1 MIPTIVKTDAGSQ
14 QSSQAITAIRPVAPV
29 TPAKVVADPGTTEH
43 GFVPGQHYQAI
54 VEKRLPNGN
63 YTVHIS
69 DKFLQMQLPGG
80 AQPGD
85 HLKLLFIT
93 NEPKPKFIVQDES
106 AAYSKNNAL
115 ISLAGKFLDSLM
127 HQGGKLTAMT
137 PAMTTPVL
145 TNPLTNKQDFPLLLQ
160 KAIYQSGLFYESHL
174 AKWIQGKYSLERLQ
188 LEPQNKLKTL
198 TAEAV
203 TTANAPASLAQAHT
217 LPLVQ
222 QQLIA
227 LETGHIMWHG
237 EIWNGQQMEWVINED
252 GNDHNASMP
261 NTAKQW
267 KTRLTLTL
275 PELGKI
281 TATLILN
288 AQDIQIRLDVNSPDI
303 QQQLKNSLNLLRTS
317 LQATGMVVTSF
328 ALQSD
333 D

>member
-14 QSSQAITAIRPVAPV
+14 QSSQAITAIRPVTPV
-29 TPAKVVADPGTTEH
+29 TPVKVVADPGNTEH
-43 GFVPGQHYQAI
+43 GFVPGQYYQAI

-63 YTVHIS
+63 YVVHIS

-115 ISLAGKFLDSLM
+115 ISLVGKFLDSLV

-137 PAMTTPVL
+137 PAMTTPIL
-145 TNPLTNKQDFPLLLQ
+145 TNPLTNKQDSPLLLQ

-174 AKWIQGKYSLERLQ
+174 AKWVQGKYPFERLQ

-198 TAEAV
+198 ATEAV

-227 LETGHIMWHG
+227 LEAGHIMWRG
-237 EIWNGQQMEWVINED
+237 EIWNGQQMEWNIYED
-252 GNDHNASMP
+252 DNYHDSSVL
-261 NTAKQW
+261 NTVKQW
-267 KTRLTLTL
+267 RTRLTLTF

-288 AQDIQIRLDVNSPDI
+288 AQDIQIRLDASNPDI
-303 QQQLKNSLNLLRTS
+303 QSQLINSLNLLKTG
-317 LQATGMVVTSF
+317 LQAVGMVVTSF
-328 ALQSD
+328 TLQSD

>member
-1 MIPTIVKTDAGSQ
+1 VIPTIVKTDAGSQ
-14 QSSQAITAIRPVAPV
+14 QSSQAITAIRPVTPV
-29 TPAKVVADPGTTEH
+29 TPVKVVADPGNAEH

-63 YTVHIS
+63 YAVHIS

-93 NEPKPKFIVQDES
+93 NEPKPKFIVQGES

-115 ISLAGKFLDSLM
+115 ISLVGKFLDSLVY
-127 HQGGKLTAMT
+127 QGGKLTAMT
-137 PAMTTPVL
+137 PAITTPIL
-145 TNPLTNKQDFPLLLQ
+145 TNPLTNKQDSPLLLQ

-174 AKWIQGKYSLERLQ
+174 AKWVQGKYPFERLQ

-203 TTANAPASLAQAHT
+203 TTANAPASLAQTHT

-227 LETGHIMWHG
+227 LEAGHIMWRG
-237 EIWNGQQMEWVINED
+237 EIWNGQQMEWNIYED
-252 GNDHNASMP
+252 DNYHDSSVS
-261 NTAKQW
+261 NTVKQW
-267 KTRLTLTL
+267 RTRLTLTF

-288 AQDIQIRLDVNSPDI
+288 AQDIQIQLDASNPDI
-303 QQQLKNSLNLLRTS
+303 QSQLINSLNLLKTG
-317 LQATGMVVTSF
+317 LQAVGMVVTSF
-328 ALQSD
+328 TLQSD